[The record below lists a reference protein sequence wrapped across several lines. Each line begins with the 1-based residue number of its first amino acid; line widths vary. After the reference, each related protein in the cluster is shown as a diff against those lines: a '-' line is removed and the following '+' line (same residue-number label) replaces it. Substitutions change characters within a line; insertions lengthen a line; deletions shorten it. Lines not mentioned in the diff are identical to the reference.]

1 MSEGPKT
8 NPEKFYFR
16 NLHPQVFLGTA
27 SDRYAGW
34 LGQIY
39 SQECYQGRITNR
51 TKIIAGK
58 SFIEEVLPVDSVEEY
73 FEHFPVLEIDFT
85 FYRPLLENDGRP
97 TQNYQVLKNYSR
109 HLREDDRLLLK
120 VPQLVT
126 AHKILRGGR
135 HIENEAYLNPQIF
148 TEQFYKP
155 AVNLLG
161 ANLAGFIF
169 EQEYQ
174 RKGDRIPVNEMAK
187 DLDKF
192 FWTIPKDDRYHLELR
207 TDLYLRGQ
215 VFEVLSKHG
224 IGQVLSH
231 WTWLPPLKK
240 QLTKADGRFF
250 NSGSQ
255 SVIRLMTPLGMR
267 YEDAYARAYP
277 FDRVVEGMWQ
287 PEMVLD
293 TVEIVKSAIEKG
305 VRVNLIINNR
315 AGGNAPMIAHII
327 AEKLMPKNPATSDG
341 QMSLW

>member
-1 MSEGPKT
+1 MSSNPDTNLKT
-8 NPEKFYFR
+8 FHFR

-39 SQECYQGRITNR
+39 SPESYRGRITNR

-58 SFIEEVLPVDSVEEY
+58 SFVEEVLPVDSVEEY
-73 FEHFPVLEIDFT
+73 FEHFPVPEIDFT

-126 AHKILRGGR
+126 AHKIPKGCRY
-135 HIENEAYLNPQIF
+135 IKNEAYLDTQIF

-161 ANLAGFIF
+161 NNLAGFIF

-174 RKGDRIPVNEMAK
+174 RQEDRTPVNVMANG
-187 DLDKF
+187 LDKF
-192 FWTIPKDDRYHLELR
+192 FRTIPKDDRYHLELR
-207 TDLYLRGQ
+207 TELYLRDQ

-267 YEDAYARAYP
+267 
-277 FDRVVEGMWQ
+277 
-287 PEMVLD
+287 
-293 TVEIVKSAIEKG
+293 
-305 VRVNLIINNR
+305 
-315 AGGNAPMIAHII
+315 
-327 AEKLMPKNPATSDG
+327 
-341 QMSLW
+341 